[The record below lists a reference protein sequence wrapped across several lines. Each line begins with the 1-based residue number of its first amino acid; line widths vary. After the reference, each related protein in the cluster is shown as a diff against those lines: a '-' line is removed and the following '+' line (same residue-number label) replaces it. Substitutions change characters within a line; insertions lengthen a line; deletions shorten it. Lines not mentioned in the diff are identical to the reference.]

1 MPFHFT
7 LQSLLRL
14 WRSRERQE
22 RRKLEALAAQLSALR
37 AERRRVAEHSLAARR
52 KTGARL
58 DGGMIGAELH
68 FAAACEGN
76 RNRYLAWLQERVKA
90 AEEEHRA
97 QMAAYQAAERQ
108 CKILENLRRRQLEA
122 FRLEEVRREQKRLDE
137 NFLLGRAT
145 AARGKAEALAG
156 SK

>member
-1 MPFHFT
+1 MAFHFT

-22 RRKLEALAAQLSALR
+22 RRKLEALAARMGALR
-37 AERRRVAEHSLAARR
+37 TERRRVAEEATAARR
-52 KTGARL
+52 QTGVRL
-58 DGGMIGAELH
+58 DDGMTAAELH

-76 RNRYLAWLQERVKA
+76 RSRYLQWLQERMKA
-90 AEEEHRA
+90 AEDEHRA

-122 FRLEEVRREQKRLDE
+122 FRLEETRREQKQLDE

-145 AARGKAEALAG
+145 SERSKAEAMPE
-156 SK
+156 ST